1 MRFSWY
7 LDMLTPEQVQ
17 GLQVAF
23 ERITDPIIQY
33 LLKDIARR
41 VADAGELTSTAAYQ
55 IERLKLMNVSI
66 PEVKRRVAELLEKEL
81 DETESLFRQAA
92 EVGYN
97 FDISRLAPDAIPF
110 AENASMQQIV
120 EASVKLAREDLTN
133 ITQTLGFVGPDGGIR
148 ELTDAYIN
156 ATDFAFNSISTG
168 AMDYTTAIERA
179 CRELANRGIQ
189 TIDYASDVH
198 TSLEAAVRRDMM
210 GGMGLMVEK
219 ITQKNH
225 DELGA
230 NGWEISAHAASAPD
244 HEPIQGKQYTDTEY
258 QRLND
263 SLVRRIGTLNCGHNA
278 MPIILG
284 VNEPQYTRAELEQFR
299 QDNAKGVSFEGKQFK
314 TVYEA
319 TQYQRKIERS
329 IRAQKRRQT
338 ISESQGNTER
348 AQQAKTRLKVL
359 QGEYRRFCKATGL
372 RTEDERLFV
381 AGWR

>member
-1 MRFSWY
+1 
-7 LDMLTPEQVQ
+7 MLTPEQVQ
-17 GLQVAF
+17 GLQIAF
-23 ERITDPIIQY
+23 ERITQPITEY

-55 IERLKLMNVSI
+55 IERLKMLNISI
-66 PEVKRRVAELLEKEL
+66 PEVKKKVAELLEKEL
-81 DETESLFRQAA
+81 DEVESLFRQAA

-97 FDISRLAPDAIPF
+97 FDISRLNPDAVPF
-110 AENASMQQIV
+110 ADNLSMQQIV
-120 EASVKLAREDLTN
+120 EAAVKLAREDLTN
-133 ITQTLGFVGPDGGIR
+133 ITQTMGFEGVDNVTR
-148 ELTDAYIN
+148 ELSDAYIN
-156 ATDFAFNSISTG
+156 ATDYAFNAVSTG

-179 CRELANRGIQ
+179 CRQLANKGIQ
-189 TIDYASDVH
+189 TIDYASGVH
-198 TSLEAAVRRDMM
+198 TSLEAAVRRNMM
-210 GGMGLMVEK
+210 GGLGLMVEK

-225 DELGA
+225 DDLGCD
-230 NGWEISAHAASAPD
+230 GWEISAHAASAPD
-244 HEPIQGKQYTDTEY
+244 HEPIQGKQYPDAEY

-278 MPIILG
+278 MPIIIG

-299 QDNAKGVSFEGKQFK
+299 RDNAKGVSFEGKQFK

-319 TQYQRKIERS
+319 TQYQRKIERA

-338 ISESQGNTER
+338 IAENQRNTER

-359 QGEYRRFCKATGL
+359 QAEYRRFCKATGL
-372 RTEDERLFV
+372 RTQDERLFV

>member
-1 MRFSWY
+1 
-7 LDMLTPEQVQ
+7 MLTPEQVQ
-17 GLQVAF
+17 GLQIAF
-23 ERITDPIIQY
+23 ERITQPITEY

-55 IERLKLMNVSI
+55 IERMKMLNVSI
-66 PEVKRRVAELLEKEL
+66 PEVKKRVAELLEKEL
-81 DETESLFRQAA
+81 DEVESLFRQAA

-97 FDISRLAPDAIPF
+97 FDISRLNPDAVPF
-110 AENASMQQIV
+110 ADNLSMQQIV
-120 EASVKLAREDLTN
+120 EAAVKLAREDLIN
-133 ITQTLGFVGPDGGIR
+133 ITQTMGFEGVDGVTR
-148 ELTDAYIN
+148 ELSDAYTN
-156 ATDFAFNSISTG
+156 ATDYAFNAVSTG

-179 CRELANRGIQ
+179 CRQLANKGIQ
-189 TIDYASDVH
+189 TIDYASGVH
-198 TSLEAAVRRDMM
+198 TSLEAAVRRNMM
-210 GGMGLMVEK
+210 GGLGLMVEK

-225 DELGA
+225 DDLGCD
-230 NGWEISAHAASAPD
+230 GWEISAHAASAPD
-244 HEPIQGKQYTDTEY
+244 HEPIQGKQYPDAEY

-278 MPIILG
+278 MPIIIG
-284 VNEPQYTRAELEQFR
+284 VNEPQYSRAELEQFR

-319 TQYQRKIERS
+319 TQYQRKIERA

-338 ISESQGNTER
+338 IAENQRNTER

-359 QGEYRRFCKATGL
+359 QAEYRRFCKATGL
-372 RTEDERLFV
+372 RTQDERLFV

>member
-1 MRFSWY
+1 MNET
-7 LDMLTPEQVQ
+7 LTPEQVQ

-23 ERITDPIIQY
+23 ERITDPIIEY

-66 PEVKRRVAELLEKEL
+66 PEAKKRVAELLEKEL
-81 DETESLFRQAA
+81 DEVESLFRQAA
-92 EVGYN
+92 EVGYS
-97 FDISRLAPDAIPF
+97 FDISRLDPNAVPF
-110 AENASMQQIV
+110 ADNLSMQQIV
-120 EASVKLAREDLTN
+120 EAAVKLAREDLTN
-133 ITQTLGFVGPDGGIR
+133 ITQTLGFVGPDGTAR

-168 AMDYTTAIERA
+168 AMDYNTAIRRA
-179 CRELANRGIQ
+179 CTQLANKGIQ
-189 TIDYASDVH
+189 TIDYVSNVH

-210 GGMGLMVEK
+210 GGMGLMVEQ

-225 DELGA
+225 DDLGCD
-230 NGWEISAHAASAPD
+230 GWEISAHAASAPD
-244 HEPIQGKQYTDTEY
+244 HEPFQGKQYSDARYKE
-258 QRLND
+258 LNEN
-263 SLVRRIGTLNCGHNA
+263 LVRRIGTLNCGHNA
-278 MPIILG
+278 MPIIIG

-299 QDNAKGVSFEGKQFK
+299 RDNAKGVSFEGKQFK

-319 TQYQRKIERS
+319 TQYQRKIERA

-338 ISESQGNTER
+338 IAENQRNTER

-359 QGEYRRFCKATGL
+359 QAEYRRFCKVTGL
-372 RTEDERLFV
+372 RTQDERLFV

>member
-1 MRFSWY
+1 
-7 LDMLTPEQVQ
+7 MLTPEQVQ

-23 ERITDPIIQY
+23 ERITQPITEY

-55 IERLKLMNVSI
+55 IERMKMLNVSI
-66 PEVKRRVAELLEKEL
+66 PEVKKRVAELLEKEL
-81 DETESLFRQAA
+81 DEVESFFRQAA

-97 FDISRLAPDAIPF
+97 FDISRLNPDAVPF
-110 AENASMQQIV
+110 ADNLTMQQIV
-120 EASVKLAREDLTN
+120 EAAVKLAREDLTN
-133 ITQTLGFVGPDGGIR
+133 ITQTMGFEGVDGVTR
-148 ELTDAYIN
+148 ELSDAYTN
-156 ATDFAFNSISTG
+156 ATDYAFNAVSTG

-179 CRELANRGIQ
+179 CRQLANKGIQ
-189 TIDYASDVH
+189 TIDYASGVH
-198 TSLEAAVRRDMM
+198 TSLEAAVRRNMM
-210 GGMGLMVEK
+210 GGLGLMVEK

-225 DELGA
+225 DDLGCD
-230 NGWEISAHAASAPD
+230 GWEISAHAASAPD
-244 HEPIQGKQYTDTEY
+244 HEPIQGKQYPDAEY

-278 MPIILG
+278 MPIIIG

-299 QDNAKGVSFEGKQFK
+299 RDNAKGVSFEGKQFK

-319 TQYQRKIERS
+319 TQYQRKIERA

-338 ISESQGNTER
+338 IAENQRNTER

-359 QGEYRRFCKATGL
+359 QAEYRRFCKATGL
-372 RTEDERLFV
+372 RTQDERLFV

>member
-1 MRFSWY
+1 
-7 LDMLTPEQVQ
+7 MLTPEQVQ
-17 GLQVAF
+17 GLQIAF
-23 ERITDPIIQY
+23 ERITQPITEY

-81 DETESLFRQAA
+81 DEVESLFRQAA

-97 FDISRLAPDAIPF
+97 FDISRLNPDALPF
-110 AENASMQQIV
+110 SENTSMQQIV

-133 ITQTLGFVGPDGGIR
+133 ITQTLGFIGPDGVIR

-156 ATDFAFNSISTG
+156 ATDFAFNGISSG
-168 AMDYTTAIERA
+168 AMDYNTAIRRA
-179 CRELANRGIQ
+179 CTQLANKGIQ
-189 TIDYASDVH
+189 TIDYVSNVH

-210 GGMGLMVEK
+210 GGLGLMVEK

-225 DELGA
+225 DDLGCD
-230 NGWEISAHAASAPD
+230 GWEISAHAASAPD
-244 HEPIQGKQYTDTEY
+244 HEPFQGKQYTDARYKE
-258 QRLND
+258 LNEN
-263 SLVRRIGTLNCGHNA
+263 LVRRIGTLNCGHNA
-278 MPIILG
+278 MPIIIG
-284 VNEPQYTRAELEQFR
+284 VNSPQYSKAELEQFR
-299 QDNAKGVSFEGKQFK
+299 NDNAKGVSFEGKQFK

-319 TQYQRKIERS
+319 TQYQRKIERA

-338 ISESQGNTER
+338 IAENQRNTER

-359 QGEYRRFCKATGL
+359 QAEYRRFCKATGL

-381 AGWR
+381 ARWR